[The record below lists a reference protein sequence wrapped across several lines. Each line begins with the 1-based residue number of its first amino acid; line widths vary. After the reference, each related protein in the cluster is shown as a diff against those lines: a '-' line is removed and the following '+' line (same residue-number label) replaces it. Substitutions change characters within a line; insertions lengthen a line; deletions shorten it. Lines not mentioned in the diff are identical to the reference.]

1 MKKIAFIAAVV
12 FTTLSIQSCREADDV
27 LSPEEAVTLKRV
39 QDLSDANSIKKD
51 ADTIDTQQAPE
62 TTSNLDVEVDGEIA
76 APPKK

>member
-39 QDLSDANSIKKD
+39 QDLSDANSINKD

>member
-12 FTTLSIQSCREADDV
+12 FTTLSIQSCREADDIF
-27 LSPEEAVTLKRV
+27 SPEEVVTLKRV

-51 ADTIDTQQAPE
+51 ADTIDTEQAPE

>member
-12 FTTLSIQSCREADDV
+12 FTVLSIQSCREADDV

-39 QDLSDANSIKKD
+39 QDLSDANSINKD

-76 APPKK
+76 APPRR

>member
-12 FTTLSIQSCREADDV
+12 FTTLSIQSCREADDI
-27 LSPEEAVTLKRV
+27 LSPEEVVTLKRV
-39 QDLSDANSIKKD
+39 KDLSDANSIKND
-51 ADTIDTQQAPE
+51 ADTIDTQQGSE

>member
-12 FTTLSIQSCREADDV
+12 FTALSIQSCREADDV

-39 QDLSDANSIKKD
+39 QDLSDANSINKD

-76 APPKK
+76 APPRR

>member
-51 ADTIDTQQAPE
+51 ADTIDTQQGSE

>member
-76 APPKK
+76 APPRK

>member
-76 APPKK
+76 APPRR